1 MKSYMLYTVNQVT
14 KRPKTLLVVIDYDND
29 IGREGFKTPIKGYY
43 ESLKVAEEFGIRRPQ
58 DSDLNA
64 LFAALKI
71 YRELE
76 TRGID
81 PEIVI
86 ISGSERGGLEAFQNI
101 KMQLTQI
108 LSTDKYDSAIIVSD
122 GGEDE
127 KVYPLIQSMIPVE
140 YIERV
145 VVEQHRGIETTYII
159 LWRYFRKVLEEPRL
173 SKVLIGYPGIILLAF
188 SVLALLNLL
197 LQGVLVSLLI
207 LALLMIYRG
216 FNLEEFIV
224 VSWRKKPART
234 ISYLSGL
241 AVGLIAI
248 AITYILVSSKLSVGA
263 SMLNILGSLFISVTW
278 LYSVSITLPLIGEAL
293 DKIFKRSFSA
303 WKYIMAI
310 ITVIIITIL
319 LSDLGNI
326 LLGLPARATAE
337 VLISVLVNSR
347 IIERIL
353 VALITIII
361 ASSTLQL
368 LSRIYYSRKRRKLS

>member
-1 MKSYMLYTVNQVT
+1 VT
-14 KRPKTLLVVIDYDND
+14 KRPRTLLIVIDYDND
-29 IGREGFKTPIKGYY
+29 IGREGFKTPIRGYQ
-43 ESLKVAEEFGIRRPQ
+43 ETLKVAEEFGIKRPQ

-76 TRGID
+76 ARGVD
-81 PEIVI
+81 PEIIVI
-86 ISGSERGGLEAFQNI
+86 AGSDKGGLEAFQNI
-101 KMQLTQI
+101 KSQLTQI
-108 LSTDKYDSAIIVSD
+108 LSVDKFDSAIIVSD

-140 YIERV
+140 YIEKM
-145 VVEQHRGIETTYII
+145 VVEQHRSIETTYII

-173 SKVLIGYPGIILLAF
+173 SKILIGYPGIILLAF
-188 SVLALLNLL
+188 SLLALFNLL
-197 LQGVLVSLLI
+197 VQGILVSLLI

-216 FNLEEFIV
+216 FDLEEHIIT
-224 VSWRKKPART
+224 SWRKKPART
-234 ISYLSGL
+234 ISYMSGF
-241 AVGLIAI
+241 VIGLVAI
-248 AITYILVSSKLSVGA
+248 VITYILISAKISA
-263 SMLNILGSLFISVTW
+263 SASTLNILGSLFISVTW
-278 LYSVSITLPLIGEAL
+278 LYSVSITLPLMGEAL

-326 LLGLPARATAE
+326 LLSLPESATAE
-337 VLISVLVNSR
+337 IFISALINSR

-353 VALITIII
+353 IALASIII
-361 ASSTLQL
+361 SSSALQL
-368 LSRIYYSRKRRKLS
+368 LSRVYYSHKKKRSI

>member
-1 MKSYMLYTVNQVT
+1 LKSYMLYTVNQVT

>member
-1 MKSYMLYTVNQVT
+1 MT

-248 AITYILVSSKLSVGA
+248 AITYILVSSKLSVDA

-278 LYSVSITLPLIGEAL
+278 LYSLSITLPLIGEAL